1 LTKAYFSDILIP
13 TTKQEGGTYMDL
25 SSIIWLVLLVVF
37 LIVEA
42 ACPIHLVSLWFAAGA
57 LVAAIV
63 SMLGGPVWLQ
73 AGLFLVVS
81 VSLLAGLWPFTK
93 KFLQPRISPTNV
105 DANIGARCYVTIA
118 VDNLVGQGQI
128 KLNGLEWTARSTTG
142 ETIPEG
148 TLVQVDRVE
157 GVKAFVTPVQKE
169 AVV

>member
-1 LTKAYFSDILIP
+1 MYI
-13 TTKQEGGTYMDL
+13 
-25 SSIIWLVLLVVF
+25 IIWLILLVIF

-73 AGLFLVVS
+73 IVLFLVVS
-81 VSLLAGLWPFTK
+81 VSLLVALWPITK
-93 KFLQPRISPTNV
+93 KFLQPKISPTNV
-105 DANIGARCYVTIA
+105 DANIGIQCYVTAA
-118 VDNLVGQGQI
+118 VDNLAAQGQI

-148 TLVQVDRVE
+148 TLVQVDRIE